1 MYDFLVNIAE
11 LSDFLPLIF
20 LFRVNNSSYDKIP
33 IPLIDFVIL
42 KLVIM
47 IFSKLVTNLDYW
59 EPTLNCFFQ
68 NSYSIL
74 YFLIVSR
81 IYKEMINN
89 FDNRLFDFGN
99 ILFFL
104 ALIINFIA
112 FDFRYVFMNYL
123 VSVINVIFVFFGIV
137 FFISSK
143 NGILTHGFKKFFWLN
158 IAFLI
163 YNACM
168 FPAIFF
174 DHLLIGEIWTSM
186 SEILWSIV
194 IVSTLLLNLFIS
206 IFLSANKF
214 VRN

>member
-20 LFRVNNSSYDKIP
+20 LFRFNYSKYDKIF
-33 IPLIDFVIL
+33 IRLIDFVIL
-42 KLVIM
+42 KLVMLI
-47 IFSKLVTNLDYW
+47 ISLLVINLDYW
-59 EPTLNCFFQ
+59 STTLNCFFQ

-74 YFLIVSR
+74 YFLIVST

-89 FDNRLFDFGN
+89 FDKRLIDFGN
-99 ILFFL
+99 ILFFS

-123 VSVINVIFVFFGIV
+123 VSAINVIFVVYGIV

-143 NGILTHGFKKFFWLN
+143 NGILSHRFKKYFWLN

-168 FPAIFF
+168 FPAMFF
-174 DHLLIGEIWTSM
+174 EHLLIGEIWTSI

-194 IVSTLLLNLFIS
+194 LVSMLLLNLFIS
-206 IFLSANKF
+206 IFLWELK
-214 VRN
+214 